1 MFNHI
6 HLKNPGVTTSTL
18 PPHVFQEVMKEVK
31 ELERSDEGYFK
42 MNNQL
47 AGQIAREYQ
56 LQKSQAVMNP
66 FLEEMA
72 REYGKHFD
80 YYPNYDF
87 KVESLWVNYQKK
99 TEYNPIHN
107 HDGLLS
113 FVCWM
118 QIPYRLQDEYSVQH
132 SQNSSLRAA
141 STFQF
146 VYSSIL
152 GNIINEKLEIDQD
165 WAGRIVMF
173 PSKLLHTVYPFFT
186 SDDYRISV
194 AGNIS

>member
-6 HLKNPGVTTSTL
+6 HLKNPGVTTSVL
-18 PPHVFQEVMKEVK
+18 PPQIFHEVMKEIK
-31 ELERSDEGYFK
+31 EIEHNDHGYLK

-47 AGQIAREYQ
+47 AGQISREYQ
-56 LQKSQAVMNP
+56 LQKSQEFINP
-66 FLEEMA
+66 FLKQMA
-72 REYGKHFD
+72 TEYANHFD
-80 YYPNYDF
+80 YYPNHYFD
-87 KVESLWVNYQKK
+87 VESLWVNFQRK

-118 QIPYRLQDEYSVQH
+118 QIPYHLQDEYSVQH
-132 SQNSSLRAA
+132 SQNSNMKAA

-186 SDDYRISV
+186 SDEYRISV

>member
-18 PPHVFQEVMKEVK
+18 PPRIFQEVMSEIKEV
-31 ELERSDEGYFK
+31 ENDDNGYYK

-56 LQKSQAVMNP
+56 LQKSQLVINP

-87 KVESLWVNYQKK
+87 KVDSLWVNYQKK

-118 QIPYRLQDEYSVQH
+118 QVPYRLKDEYNVQH
-132 SQNSSLRAA
+132 SQNSSLKAA

-165 WAGRIVMF
+165 WVGRIVMF

>member
-6 HLKNPGVTTSTL
+6 HLKNPGITTSTL
-18 PPHVFQEVMKEVK
+18 PPDIFQALMQEIKEVSQ
-31 ELERSDEGYFK
+31 SDTGYFK
-42 MNNQL
+42 MNNSL
-47 AGQIAREYQ
+47 AGQISKEYQ
-56 LQKSQAVMNP
+56 LKKSQEFMNP

-72 REYGKHFD
+72 SQYGKHFD
-80 YYPNYDF
+80 YYPGYNF
-87 KVESLWVNYQKK
+87 KVDSLWVNYQSK

-113 FVCWM
+113 FVIWM
-118 QIPYRLQDEYSVQH
+118 QIPYNIEDEYQVPH
-132 SQNSSLRAA
+132 SQNSSLKAA

-152 GNIINEKLEIDQD
+152 GNVINQKLEVTNG
-165 WAGRIVMF
+165 WEGRIVMF

-186 SDDYRISV
+186 SDNYRISV

>member
-56 LQKSQAVMNP
+56 LQKSQVVMNP

-118 QIPYRLQDEYSVQH
+118 QIPYRLRDEYSVQH